1 MNVLLGALFT
11 KFKKYILQ
19 ALLVF
24 AVFYGLHWYYEVSQQ
39 EITEA
44 TQKAETLEGDNKKLV
59 DEVKDLKEQSPID
72 IKSASDHQ
80 KDQGDLELVQTVAIE
95 KVQHEV
101 KKVLQEAPVE
111 DRDSKSTAD
120 SVSSAVVDGMWD
132 SYKGSV
138 RGGKGETSKAPK

>member
-1 MNVLLGALFT
+1 MLLLSSLFT
-11 KFKKYILQ
+11 KFKKNILQ
-19 ALLVF
+19 LLLIF
-24 AVFYGLHWYYEVSQQ
+24 AVFYGLQWYYENSQQ
-39 EITEA
+39 EIKDATE
-44 TQKAETLEGDNKKLV
+44 KVETLEGDNKKLV

-72 IKSASDHQ
+72 TKTVSDHQ
-80 KDQGDLELVQTVAIE
+80 KEQGNLELVQTVAIE

-120 SVSSAVVDGMWD
+120 SVSGAVIDGMWD

-138 RGGKGETSKAPK
+138 RGGTSTKAPK

>member
-1 MNVLLGALFT
+1 MLLLSSLFT
-11 KFKKYILQ
+11 KFKKNILQ
-19 ALLVF
+19 LLLIF
-24 AVFYGLHWYYEVSQQ
+24 AVFYGLQWYYENSQQ
-39 EITEA
+39 EIKDATE
-44 TQKAETLEGDNKKLV
+44 KVETLEGDNKKLV

-72 IKSASDHQ
+72 TKTVSDHQ
-80 KDQGDLELVQTVAIE
+80 KEQGNLELVQTVAIE

-120 SVSSAVVDGMWD
+120 SVSGAVIDGMWD

-138 RGGKGETSKAPK
+138 RGGTPTKAPK

>member
-1 MNVLLGALFT
+1 MLLFSSLFT
-11 KFKKYILQ
+11 KFKKNILQ
-19 ALLVF
+19 LLLIF
-24 AVFYGLHWYYEVSQQ
+24 AVFYWLQWYYENSQQ
-39 EITEA
+39 EIKDATE
-44 TQKAETLEGDNKKLV
+44 KVETLEGDNKKLV

-72 IKSASDHQ
+72 TKTVSDHQ
-80 KDQGDLELVQTVAIE
+80 KEQGNLELVQTVAIE

-120 SVSSAVVDGMWD
+120 SVSGAVIDGMWD

-138 RGGKGETSKAPK
+138 RGGTPTKAPK